1 MKDKIYIL
9 GIKEIIERKSDLF
22 KISVSGVK
30 AVEIEN
36 IESPILYEEPEN
48 KIYNVNVWQK
58 QYGDK
63 IDKIYVAPFD
73 DLTDEYMKMANDV
86 CEKHYYCLNKHN
98 EALKK
103 LTRLLLLNFVERLRF
118 LFMGKKYADKITKEI
133 RRILKEKGL

>member
-22 KISVSGVK
+22 KISVSEVK

-36 IESPILYEEPEN
+36 IESPIFYEEPEN

-73 DLTDEYMKMANDV
+73 DLTDEYMRMTNDA
-86 CEKHYYCLNKHN
+86 CQRYFYWMGKHN
-98 EALKK
+98 EVLRK
-103 LTRLLLLNFVERLRF
+103 LTRLSLLSFLERLKF
-118 LFMGKKYADKITKEI
+118 LFMGKKYSDKITK
-133 RRILKEKGL
+133 